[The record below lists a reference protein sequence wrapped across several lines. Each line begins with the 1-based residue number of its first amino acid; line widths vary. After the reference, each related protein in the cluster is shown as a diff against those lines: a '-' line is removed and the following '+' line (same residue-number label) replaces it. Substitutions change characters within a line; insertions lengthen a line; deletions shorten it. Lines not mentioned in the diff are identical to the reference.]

1 MQPTDHESGRFS
13 CSAEREGR
21 KEERAW
27 HLSPQRAGTF
37 PQRAGRSR
45 YSMKARITRIVMTLS
60 SVAMIALAGG
70 ASLRG
75 F

>member
-1 MQPTDHESGRFS
+1 
-13 CSAEREGR
+13 
-21 KEERAW
+21 
-27 HLSPQRAGTF
+27 
-37 PQRAGRSR
+37 
-45 YSMKARITRIVMTLS
+45 MKAKFVRIVLALS

>member
-1 MQPTDHESGRFS
+1 
-13 CSAEREGR
+13 
-21 KEERAW
+21 
-27 HLSPQRAGTF
+27 
-37 PQRAGRSR
+37 
-45 YSMKARITRIVMTLS
+45 MKARIIRIVMTLS

>member
-1 MQPTDHESGRFS
+1 
-13 CSAEREGR
+13 
-21 KEERAW
+21 
-27 HLSPQRAGTF
+27 
-37 PQRAGRSR
+37 
-45 YSMKARITRIVMTLS
+45 MKVRVTRIIVTLS

>member
-1 MQPTDHESGRFS
+1 
-13 CSAEREGR
+13 
-21 KEERAW
+21 
-27 HLSPQRAGTF
+27 
-37 PQRAGRSR
+37 
-45 YSMKARITRIVMTLS
+45 MKAKITRIMAALI

>member
-1 MQPTDHESGRFS
+1 
-13 CSAEREGR
+13 
-21 KEERAW
+21 
-27 HLSPQRAGTF
+27 
-37 PQRAGRSR
+37 
-45 YSMKARITRIVMTLS
+45 MKARITRIALTLS